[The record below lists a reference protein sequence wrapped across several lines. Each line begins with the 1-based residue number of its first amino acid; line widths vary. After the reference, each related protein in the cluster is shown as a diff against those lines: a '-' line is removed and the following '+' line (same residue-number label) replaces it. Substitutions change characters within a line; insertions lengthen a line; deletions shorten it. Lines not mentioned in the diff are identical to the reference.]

1 MLEVTHCPVCEGHA
15 RHDLVSFTPDPYL
28 RRLPGRTD
36 AAVRYVVCRD
46 CGFVYQHQMMDEA
59 EMEQLYTTS
68 YRRPQPDPKYLEE
81 VRVIALDVCSW
92 ITNRTGMCGTGR
104 SVLDIGCAAGMS
116 LRPFALQGWRAI
128 GLDPGNDWVAY
139 GRREY
144 GLDLRTG
151 FYTGASLPGEKFDL
165 VLWSHVIEHVLDPAP
180 VLASIREHL
189 TEDGYLFVGTPN
201 ILAPKRKL
209 HPGLFGGDHVRLFS
223 ARTLI
228 TYLRKNGFR
237 VVALETFRPRGIR
250 ALAVKAGSSEVSL
263 GEGRDDWRMIH
274 ALFRGLVKPQE
285 ASLLERNLAA
295 LKDQPVEVL
304 EEACKQ
310 RGAGPYRVRQDGR
323 GVDNVARVRPDDS
336 ETWLYGAEGS
346 RARAARSIARLPERT
361 PDNLLLVGLGLGHLA
376 EMLEARLDSSCH
388 LHVWEPDA
396 TLFAT
401 ILQAR
406 DLSALFR
413 SPRLFLHVGPELE
426 FLRHLIRGCYRQEV
440 GKMNDP
446 VVAEARHPLMTE
458 MEAWLTMVASSDK
471 AQALA
476 GPVSAAPEPVAAGA
490 RP

>member
-1 MLEVTHCPVCEGHA
+1 MLEVTRCSVCEGHA

-36 AAVRYVVCRD
+36 ATVRYVVCQD

-92 ITNRTGMCGTGR
+92 ITDRTGMSGTGR

-116 LRPFALQGWRAI
+116 LRPFALQGWRAV
-128 GLDPGNDWVAY
+128 GLDPGAEWVAY

-151 FYTGASLPGEKFDL
+151 FYTGASLPGETFDL
-165 VLWSHVIEHVLDPAP
+165 ILWSHVIEHVLDPAP
-180 VLASIREHL
+180 VLAAIREQL
-189 TEDGYLFVGTPN
+189 ADDGYLFIGTPN
-201 ILAPKRKL
+201 VLAPKRKL

-223 ARTLI
+223 HRTLT

-237 VVALETFRPRGIR
+237 VIALETFRPRGIR
-250 ALAVKAGSSEVSL
+250 ALAVKADSSEVSL
-263 GEGRDDWRMIH
+263 GEDRDDGRMIH
-274 ALFRGLVKPQE
+274 TLFRGLVKPQE
-285 ASLLERNLAA
+285 ASLLEQNLAA

-304 EEACKQ
+304 EEVCKQ
-310 RGAGPYRVRQDGR
+310 RGVGLYRVRQDGAET
-323 GVDNVARVRPDDS
+323 DNVARVRPDGS

-346 RARAARSIARLPERT
+346 SARAARSIARLPKRT

-376 EMLEARLDSSCH
+376 EMLETRLDPSCH
-388 LHVWEPDA
+388 LHVWEPNQD
-396 TLFAT
+396 LFVSV
-401 ILQAR
+401 LRAR
-406 DLSALFR
+406 DLSALLQ

-446 VVAEARHPLMTE
+446 VVAEARHPLTTE

-471 AQALA
+471 AQALT
-476 GPVSAAPEPVAAGA
+476 GPMSAPPEPVAAGA